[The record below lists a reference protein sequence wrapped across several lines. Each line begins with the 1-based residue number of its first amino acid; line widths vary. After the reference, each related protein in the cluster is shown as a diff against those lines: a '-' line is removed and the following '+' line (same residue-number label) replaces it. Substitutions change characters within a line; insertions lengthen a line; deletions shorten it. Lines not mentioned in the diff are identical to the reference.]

1 MINIYKER
9 VIEQAGHADVAKIM
23 LNVTLNL

>member
-1 MINIYKER
+1 MINIYKEK
-9 VIEQAGHADVAKIM
+9 VIEQAGNADVARIM